1 MEFDPDEFLPVG
13 SEYAEIRNALPFD
26 REVDPFCRCIN
37 PQTVRSQQQGRLASK
52 KFFSSMINKMQKPP
66 PKKINPAMPM
76 TSPNV
81 PCGCTMTSRQESAAM
96 IAAAS
101 VVPSN
106 LRWLG

>member
-1 MEFDPDEFLPVG
+1 
-13 SEYAEIRNALPFD
+13 
-26 REVDPFCRCIN
+26 
-37 PQTVRSQQQGRLASK
+37 
-52 KFFSSMINKMQKPP
+52 MINKMQKPP

-81 PCGCTMTSRQESAAM
+81 PCGCTMTSRQERVVM